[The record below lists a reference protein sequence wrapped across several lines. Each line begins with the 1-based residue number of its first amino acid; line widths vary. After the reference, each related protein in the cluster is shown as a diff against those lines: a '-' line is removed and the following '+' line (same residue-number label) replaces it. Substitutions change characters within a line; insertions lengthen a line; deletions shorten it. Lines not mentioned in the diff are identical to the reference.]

1 MAIRTREE
9 LMQRLSE
16 YIGEDNS
23 DNALELMEDVTDTY
37 DSLSDGEDWKAKYDE
52 LDASW
57 RERYRER
64 FRSGSDGSGSDV
76 LPTGE
81 KADEG
86 THEDVKDEDK
96 EIVTYEDF
104 FESIE
109 VEE

>member
-23 DNALELMEDVTDTY
+23 DSALELMEDVTDTY

-64 FRSGSDGSGSDV
+64 FRSGSDE

-81 KADEG
+81 KVDEG
-86 THEDVKDEDK
+86 THEEVKDEEK